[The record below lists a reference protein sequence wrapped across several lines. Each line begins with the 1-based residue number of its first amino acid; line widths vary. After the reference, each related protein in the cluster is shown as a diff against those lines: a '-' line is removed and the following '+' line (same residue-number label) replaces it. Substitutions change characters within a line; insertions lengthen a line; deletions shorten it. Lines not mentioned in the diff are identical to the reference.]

1 MSNKDQV
8 QIFKRVPTHIP
19 GLDEMLYGGLLKG
32 GIYLVMGTPGV
43 GKTIMA
49 TQFGF
54 SHCERGGRA
63 LYVSLLSEGH
73 GRLFGHLK
81 PMNFFDEA
89 PISETF
95 NFISAYQTLEKE
107 GLDGLLR
114 SLAHMVR
121 QYRADLLFLDGV
133 ASAEEL
139 AKSPV
144 SFKKFVHDLSTVL
157 STSGCTAVLLS
168 SFTDNMAHPEHTM
181 VDGIISLT
189 AEYDGM
195 RNVREIEVM
204 KMRGSN
210 HFRGRHIFTVTEAG
224 ITVYPRIEVRWKDH
238 EIEAG
243 DVDKKLSVGIP
254 RLDKILEGGVVAGS
268 VTSLLG
274 AAGTGKTLLGC
285 QYLAAGA
292 DQKQKGLYVGFY
304 ESPNRLIKKVGNVNI
319 DLEKHVKAGVIHM
332 YWQSP
337 QEHSIDEIANQIVHL
352 IIKHRVSR
360 VFLDGI
366 AGLKE
371 GMIEPNRLYRAV
383 AALANRLR
391 SLKVTTMFTEET
403 ELFPVEIST
412 PISDQSA
419 VTDNIIFLRHSEL
432 RAEFTRFISVV
443 KTRES
448 EASTCIYKFKIGP
461 KGLEIGEQL
470 KDLEGIMTG
479 SPRSGKK
486 SQRKRTK
493 VTNRRKK

>member
-1 MSNKDQV
+1 MSAKDQI

-19 GLDEMLYGGLLKG
+19 GLDEMLCGGFLKG

-54 SHCERGGRA
+54 GHCERGGRA

-81 PMNFFDEA
+81 PLNFFDET

-168 SFTDNMAHPEHTM
+168 SFTDNMSHPEHTM

-189 AEYDGM
+189 AQYDGM
-195 RNVREIEVM
+195 RNIREIEIM

-224 ITVYPRIEVRWKDH
+224 IRVYPRIEVRWRDH
-238 EIEAG
+238 EISAD
-243 DVDKKLSVGIP
+243 DVDEKLAFGIP
-254 RLDKILEGGVVAGS
+254 RLDNILEGGVVSGS

-285 QYLAAGA
+285 QFLAAGA
-292 DQKQKGLYVGFY
+292 DEKEPGLYIGFY
-304 ESPNRLIKKVGNVNI
+304 ENPNRLVKKVAKVKI
-319 DLEKHVKAGVIHM
+319 DLEKHIKAGLVHTM
-332 YWQSP
+332 WQSP
-337 QEHSIDEIANQIVHL
+337 QEHSIDELGEQIVAMIL
-352 IIKHRVSR
+352 QHRVKR

-371 GMIEPNRLYRAV
+371 GMIEPSRLYRAL

-391 SLKVTTMFTEET
+391 SLKVTTLFTEET
-403 ELFPVEIST
+403 ELFPIEIST

-419 VTDNIIFLRHSEL
+419 VTDNIIFLRHSEVQ
-432 RAEFTRFISVV
+432 AEFARFISVI

-448 EASTCIYKFKIGP
+448 EGSTCIYKFKIGP

-470 KDLEGIMTG
+470 KNLDGIMTG
-479 SPRSGKK
+479 TPKLEKGA
-486 SQRKRTK
+486 RKTPIKTK
-493 VTNRRKK
+493 ARRKK